1 MLVMVGI
8 RIMIVC
14 EFIVVVVPVL
24 MIILS
29 IFGITSKITAS
40 TSTSASEETEA
51 AAMFPFVIA
60 AVSNATQKYDTST
73 HSTYNDDCCYDP
85 TIFGFAFTIFGK
97 MDVFITFQTVI
108 LSFTLVAVLVTTSFA
123 LTVFVGEILL
133 FAQSAGFGV

>member
-29 IFGITSKITAS
+29 IFGITSKITA
-40 TSTSASEETEA
+40 STSASEETEA